1 MKQLKSLALVILL
14 FSFCISCSSNE
25 DMENLDS
32 DSGTENTNVSS
43 YEQEILD
50 LINAHRT
57 SNGLSRLALLDAIKT
72 QTNAHT
78 DYMINAGAISH
89 DNFNQRSA
97 YLRENADA
105 RSTAENVASGY
116 STAQAVVN
124 GWLNSQGHRQ
134 NIEGNY
140 THFHL
145 TAKQS
150 GNNRWYYTNIFI
162 RQ

>member
-1 MKQLKSLALVILL
+1 MKRLGFLTLVILL
-14 FSFCISCSSNE
+14 FSFCISCSS
-25 DMENLDS
+25 DENMSGLNS
-32 DSGTENTNVSS
+32 DTENTNITS
-43 YEQEILD
+43 YEQEILE

-78 DYMINAGAISH
+78 NYMINAGAISH
-89 DNFNQRSA
+89 DNFNQRST

-116 STAQAVVN
+116 STAQSVVN
-124 GWLNSQGHRQ
+124 GWLNSEGHRR

-150 GNNRWYYTNIFI
+150 SNNKWYYTNIFI